1 MARRVPIK
9 PKEKHLPTAQTLK
22 SPAAPTNERRRSPRK
37 PHVVEASL
45 GSPTGGK
52 PLKVTSVD
60 LSKHGVGLSV
70 AKPIAAGTFHVL
82 NLGLGAQRI
91 AGEVRVLSCRKEAD
105 GSYRVHAE
113 FR

>member
-1 MARRVPIK
+1 
-9 PKEKHLPTAQTLK
+9 LPTVQTLK
-22 SPAAPTNERRRSPRK
+22 STSASSVPASERRRSPRK

-82 NLGLGAQRI
+82 NLGLGTQRI

>member
-1 MARRVPIK
+1 M
-9 PKEKHLPTAQTLK
+9 PTLQTLK
-22 SPAAPTNERRRSPRK
+22 PVSSAAPERRRSPRK
-37 PHVVEASL
+37 PHVVEAFL

-70 AKPIAAGTFHVL
+70 ERPIAAGTFHVL
-82 NLGLGAQRI
+82 NLGLGDQRI

-113 FR
+113 FS